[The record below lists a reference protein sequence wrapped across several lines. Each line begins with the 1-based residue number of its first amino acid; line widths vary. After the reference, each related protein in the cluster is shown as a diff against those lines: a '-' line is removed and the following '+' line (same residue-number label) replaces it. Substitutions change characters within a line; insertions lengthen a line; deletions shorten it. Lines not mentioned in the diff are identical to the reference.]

1 VSEGTIT
8 SPRKLT
14 PAEIEQMRREWEAQY
29 VGYSDAQGRVSYA
42 ADEPWL
48 GISSAK
54 VRQRIAGI
62 EGELTGSYETTSKN
76 LCRLVRSVLTEA
88 EVAVDG
94 LGRLSPQV
102 DEPWLGINAAKVRQR
117 IAGLEGEQEA

>member
-1 VSEGTIT
+1 MSEGTIT

-62 EGELTGSYETTSKN
+62 EGEQ
-76 LCRLVRSVLTEA
+76 
-88 EVAVDG
+88 VA
-94 LGRLSPQV
+94 
-102 DEPWLGINAAKVRQR
+102 
-117 IAGLEGEQEA
+117 IARADHSHAPALWAP